1 MYVVAIFLIYIS
13 CWSQV
18 KTHDHQTNPWFY
30 ILNLINFLVII
41 MLSLKKIGVV
51 SACITNG
58 KNIELERKETDE
70 KDCVHH

>member
-1 MYVVAIFLIYIS
+1 
-13 CWSQV
+13 
-18 KTHDHQTNPWFY
+18 
-30 ILNLINFLVII
+30 